1 MRLTGTLQIRTL
13 ANIVHMSLIHDLGS
27 MFSSTLAQHLP
38 NTSMNCINYIKDDLG
53 FFSAPEYVRL
63 FASPEKR
70 AAVLSMI
77 HFMKDQMVSVIQ
89 DTNWITESTKE
100 KAKEKARSIDALVGL
115 PDELYDSDFV
125 ESLFGNRS
133 FEEDDFLGNL
143 MKIGQIKLHI
153 DHLSLL
159 NTRWVKTLKRIGYP
173 QEVNAAYSPSYHSI
187 TIKTGQID
195 SLLFEIGRQSF
206 LNFGMVGMAIGH
218 ELAHSFDPFSV
229 RYDKNGTRNSWW
241 DEDSAVEYHTREQCF
256 IEQYDSLSVPN
267 AEGKSCLVDG
277 RRTVGENIAD
287 NAGYKIAY
295 RSYLKWVEEN
305 GPDLQLKGL
314 ERFNDKQLFWIS
326 LANVWCGHVLV
337 KADKVQS
344 DCHSPR
350 KYRVNIP
357 LRNLKEFSNDFGC
370 PLGTQMNPPTKCSL
384 W

>member
-1 MRLTGTLQIRTL
+1 MT
-13 ANIVHMSLIHDLGS
+13 LIHDLGS
-27 MFSSTLAQHLP
+27 MFASTLAQHLP
-38 NTSMNCINYIKDDLG
+38 PTSMNCINYLKNDMDL
-53 FFSAPEYVRL
+53 FSAPEYVRH
-63 FASPEKR
+63 FAGPEKR
-70 AAVLSMI
+70 ASLLSMI
-77 HFMKDQMVSVIQ
+77 HLLKDQMLSVIQ
-89 DTNWITESTKE
+89 DVNWITESTKE
-100 KAKEKARSIDALVGL
+100 KAKEKARSIDAMVAL
-115 PDELYDSDFV
+115 PAELFDSDFV

-153 DHLSLL
+153 DHLTLL
-159 NTRWVKTLKRIGYP
+159 NIRWVKIFRRLKYP
-173 QEVNAAYSPSYHSI
+173 QEVNAAYSTGDHSI

-195 SLLFEIGRQSF
+195 SLLFDIGRQSF
-206 LNFGMVGMAIGH
+206 LNFGMAGMAIGH
-218 ELAHSFDPFSV
+218 ELAHSFDPHNV
-229 RYDKNGTRNSWW
+229 RYDENGTRNHWW
-241 DEDSAVEYHTREQCF
+241 DEDSEVEYHTRKQCF

-267 AEGKSCLVDG
+267 AEDESCLVDG

-305 GPDLQLKGL
+305 GPDLRLKGL
-314 ERFNDKQLFWIS
+314 EQFNDKQLFWIS
-326 LANVWCGHVLV
+326 LANVWCGHILV
-337 KADKVQS
+337 KTPDQVQG